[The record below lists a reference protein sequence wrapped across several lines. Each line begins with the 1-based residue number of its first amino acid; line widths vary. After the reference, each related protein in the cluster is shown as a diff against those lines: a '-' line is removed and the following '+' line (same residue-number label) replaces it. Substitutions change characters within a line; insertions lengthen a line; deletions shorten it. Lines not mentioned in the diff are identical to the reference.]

1 MTDEDLENFIPNMAS
16 MGYCWQFITLAGFHM
31 NALMSE
37 VFSKNF
43 QKTGMLGFVQYIQR
57 KEKEERVDQLLH

>member
-1 MTDEDLENFIPNMAS
+1 
-16 MGYCWQFITLAGFHM
+16 M

-43 QKTGMLGFVQYIQR
+43 SKTGMLGFVQYIQR
-57 KEKEERVDQLLH
+57 KEKEEQVD

>member
-1 MTDEDLENFIPNMAS
+1 MNDEELENFIPNMAS
-16 MGYCWQFITLAGFHM
+16 MGYCWQFTTLAGFHM

-43 QKTGMLGFVQYIQR
+43 SKTGMLGFVQYI
-57 KEKEERVDQLLH
+57 